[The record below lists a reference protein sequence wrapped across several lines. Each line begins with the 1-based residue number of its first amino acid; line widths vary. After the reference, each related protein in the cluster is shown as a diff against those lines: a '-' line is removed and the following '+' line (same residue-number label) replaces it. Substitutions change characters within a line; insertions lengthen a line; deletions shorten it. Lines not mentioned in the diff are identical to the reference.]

1 MTSFSMRKCLP
12 DVLVKQIGECRIS
25 DERSGA
31 VASEMEVLEAI
42 YLDELHVSYEQ
53 HRSQPWEVSIT
64 LYPATAEDQTAQY
77 VRFTLCL
84 ALPPQY
90 PDAVPQITVRNPRGL
105 SDENIQ
111 SIQQCL
117 MRIAESGVGA
127 PILYELIEKGK
138 EILTNNNV
146 PYCQCVICLHGFQ
159 QNEAF
164 TKTSCYHYFHSHCL
178 ARYIQHMEEEIEMQK
193 KEMDQNRM
201 PTAEQELKVIC
212 PVCREPLTYD
222 LPTLLLAPPPQLS
235 LEAYVPDEVALQRK
249 QELRRIYERQRAR
262 GGIIDPEAES
272 KRFFISLQQTSNG
285 IGADESSTSAQLST
299 AKLAPENSLGGIEG
313 DKSSTSAQLSTAKL
327 TPENSPGGIEGEE
340 SSTSAQL
347 STAKLA
353 PENSCGE
360 SEGEKTF
367 KSPTEHALGPANRSE
382 DERSRE
388 EKETDVWVRQSCK
401 ATAPQFSL
409 PAGRSGFRGQ
419 RPSIEQHMGVRGP
432 YRQTGVQFRGSRGPK
447 DLDQREEK
455 DRGWKRSGKYKAE
468 FCMKPLG
475 DSRPLLGAKG
485 PEATKRRE
493 VSPDAPQNKMGLNA
507 DNKTSSADSELHYSA
522 TLNSSEKER
531 LECHG
536 RGPKP
541 RRDRDRGKWDRPRGG
556 GKGLES
562 CPRAPKDRGTF
573 RSWTRSHELGKQNP
587 VSAENV

>member
-1 MTSFSMRKCLP
+1 ALSLWAGLGGNGWELAHGAELQCELIHLP
-12 DVLVKQIGECRIS
+12 LFLCPC
-25 DERSGA
+25 
-31 VASEMEVLEAI
+31 
-42 YLDELHVSYEQ
+42 
-53 HRSQPWEVSIT
+53 RSQPWEVSIT

-272 KRFFISLQQTSNG
+272 KRFFISLQQ
-285 IGADESSTSAQLST
+285 LST

-388 EKETDVWVRQSCK
+388 EKETDVWANWGPVQGLQGPK
-401 ATAPQFSL
+401 
-409 PAGRSGFRGQ
+409 GFR
-419 RPSIEQHMGVRGP
+419 
-432 YRQTGVQFRGSRGPK
+432 
-447 DLDQREEK
+447 
-455 DRGWKRSGKYKAE
+455 
-468 FCMKPLG
+468 
-475 DSRPLLGAKG
+475 
-485 PEATKRRE
+485 PER
-493 VSPDAPQNKMGLNA
+493 
-507 DNKTSSADSELHYSA
+507 DSELHYSA

-587 VSAENV
+587 VSA